1 MPTDSPASAE
11 FDTGSVV
18 TFTVRAGSEFQLGAN
33 VVLSVATCDI
43 ASSL

>member
-1 MPTDSPASAE
+1 MPADSPTSAD
-11 FDTGSVV
+11 FNTGSIV
-18 TFTVRAGSEFQLGAN
+18 TFAERAGSEFQFGAN